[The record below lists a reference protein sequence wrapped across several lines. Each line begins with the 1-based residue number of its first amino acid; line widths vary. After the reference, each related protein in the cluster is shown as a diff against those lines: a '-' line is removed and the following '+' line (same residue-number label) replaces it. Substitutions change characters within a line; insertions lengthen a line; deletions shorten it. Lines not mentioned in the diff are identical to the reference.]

1 MARPPRLDL
10 PGIPQHI
17 VQRGVDRRPCF
28 VLEVH
33 YREYLRHLSEQ
44 AAKYGCQIHA
54 YALMCN
60 HVHLLATPSSAG
72 GIGRLMQELGRRYV
86 AFFNFTME
94 RTGTLWEGR
103 FKSCLVDS
111 EAYVLRCYR
120 YIELNPV
127 RAGIVADP
135 GGFKWSSFRHNGIG
149 QADLLISPHP
159 AFEALGRSAEERIRT
174 YRAFVGEGCRTD
186 ELRDIRT
193 MTTRQRAFG
202 SKQFQEGL
210 EAAHGRP
217 MGIVNRGR
225 PRIQREP
232 E

>member
-1 MARPPRLDL
+1 
-10 PGIPQHI
+10 
-17 VQRGVDRRPCF
+17 
-28 VLEVH
+28 
-33 YREYLRHLSEQ
+33 
-44 AAKYGCQIHA
+44 
-54 YALMCN
+54 
-60 HVHLLATPSSAG
+60 
-72 GIGRLMQELGRRYV
+72 MQEVGRRYV

-127 RAGIVADP
+127 RAGIVTDP
-135 GGFKWSSFRHNGIG
+135 GCFRWSSFACNGNG
-149 QADLLISPHP
+149 RPDPVVSPHT
-159 AFEALGRSAEERIRT
+159 AFEALGKSPEERRRT
-174 YRAFVGEGCRTD
+174 YHAFVAEGCRTD
-186 ELRDIRT
+186 EIRDIRT

-202 SKQFQEGL
+202 SKRFQEEL
-210 EAAHGRP
+210 EAVHGRP

-225 PRIQREP
+225 PRIEREP